1 LILPIV
7 PYGASRSID
16 TAGKRGFRNDPP
28 APHGREHFILADDP
42 VAVAQQKLQQIKHLG
57 LELDDNFPVTQL
69 ALVPVESVIVENVNH
84 FQSPMA

>member
-1 LILPIV
+1 
-7 PYGASRSID
+7 
-16 TAGKRGFRNDPP
+16 
-28 APHGREHFILADDP
+28 
-42 VAVAQQKLQQIKHLG
+42 LG

>member
-1 LILPIV
+1 MFYRKCV
-7 PYGASRSID
+7 A
-16 TAGKRGFRNDPP
+16 N
-28 APHGREHFILADDP
+28 APFCDNRRAIFL
-42 VAVAQQKLQQIKHLG
+42 